1 MNTTEDNAPY
11 WGFHLSIDAG
21 GADLQKISD
30 PQLIERFIKD
40 LVKRI
45 DMVAY
50 GEPQIVKFG
59 SGNKEGITALQLIE
73 TSNICVHF
81 VEYDPKNSGFGSYYF
96 DCFSCKEY
104 DIQAVVKCCREYFG
118 NKTERI
124 HYYVRHADDV

>member
-1 MNTTEDNAPY
+1 MNTNADDAPY

-21 GADLQKISD
+21 GADLTKISD

-50 GEPQIVKFG
+50 GEPQIKRFG
-59 SGNKEGITALQLIE
+59 SGNKEGITAQQLIE

-81 VEYDPKNSGFGSYYF
+81 VEYDPKNTGKGQYYF
-96 DCFSCKEY
+96 DCFSCKPY

-118 NKTERI
+118 NKTERV
-124 HYYVRHADDV
+124 HYFVRHADQD